1 MKKITIWAA
10 GIFLLIQAVPYGHD
24 RTNPEVAAE
33 PQWNSE
39 ATRALFFRACRDCHS
54 YETVWPWYSVVAPI
68 SWLVTHDVEE
78 GRSHFNV
85 SDWGPDSEHGD
96 DAAEQVEEDEMPL
109 WIYRPLHPE
118 ARLSDRERQQLVDGL
133 RATFGTD
140 ESDGGSH
147 DHHRHHHG
155 DHHEHQH

>member
-1 MKKITIWAA
+1 
-10 GIFLLIQAVPYGHD
+10 
-24 RTNPEVAAE
+24 
-33 PQWNSE
+33 
-39 ATRALFFRACRDCHS
+39 
-54 YETVWPWYSVVAPI
+54 
-68 SWLVTHDVEE
+68 VTHDVEE

-96 DAAEQVEEDEMPL
+96 DAAEEVEEGEMPL

-118 ARLSDRERQQLVDGL
+118 ARLSDGERQQLIDGL
-133 RATFGTD
+133 RATFGTE

-147 DHHRHHHG
+147 DHHRDHHG

>member
-10 GIFLLIQAVPYGHD
+10 GFFLLIQAVPYGHG

-39 ATRALFFRACRDCHS
+39 ATRALFFRVCRDCHS
-54 YETVWPWYSVVAPI
+54 YETVWPWYSAVAPI

-96 DAAEQVEEDEMPL
+96 DAAEEVEEGEMPL

-118 ARLSDRERQQLVDGL
+118 ARLSDGERQQLIDGL
-133 RATFGTD
+133 RATFGTE

-147 DHHRHHHG
+147 DHHRDHHG